1 MPRSDKPTFQ
11 RPRQLVQ
18 QIMTALLLL
27 GPLFSLTS
35 VAAFDNLPTDW
46 RTGIA
51 TNYGGAQ
58 DGDSPYSPSYG
69 TSIGSCG

>member
-1 MPRSDKPTFQ
+1 M
-11 RPRQLVQ
+11 
-18 QIMTALLLL
+18 ALLLML
-27 GPLFSLTS
+27 PLITLPFSWAMTS
-35 VAAFDNLPTDW
+35 LPTDW

-69 TSIGSCG
+69 TSIGACGWVAGLTASREA